1 MTSIP
6 TARAATEREST
17 ISAQQ
22 LGEPDA
28 SILRSIAVIRLLLI
42 VWMTIVLVVARGH
55 LAESPLAIG
64 AVATAGA
71 WSAWMWWL
79 NNQRPATPTIAGS
92 LLGDPTKRTWLTTIE
107 LAIGAMLLTAD
118 RFVWDTNPG
127 QRLASAWPLAAIFQ
141 FGVLRGRRAGALAGV
156 ALGLANGIAIA
167 GSSAAIGSVR
177 EFARLNGDASRVTIG
192 IASTI
197 ALYAL
202 AGYAAG
208 AVTDR
213 LRTAER
219 TVSEAK
225 VRAEV
230 ARELHDGVLQT
241 LAIVQRRS
249 EDADL
254 AQLARDQ
261 ERNLRSFLAGDLT
274 ATELTLGAAIRAQAQ
289 LAERRFGVHIQY
301 ATTLAETED
310 GDLGLSAHVVGE
322 VAKAIGEALTNAGKH
337 GEAKKITVF
346 VDVEDAVNTPDDVLF
361 VSVKD
366 DGCGFDPVSTEE
378 GRGIQQSIRARIED
392 IDGSVT
398 VTSSPGSGTEVTLR
412 MPLRPEFR
420 IRSQ

>member
-1 MTSIP
+1 MTSVP
-6 TARAATEREST
+6 TARGATEREST
-17 ISAQQ
+17 VSAQQ

-42 VWMTIVLVVARGH
+42 VWMTIVLIVARGH
-55 LAESPLAIG
+55 LAEPPLAIG
-64 AVATAGA
+64 AVAAAGA

-219 TVSEAK
+219 TVSEAT

-261 ERNLRSFLAGDLT
+261 ERELRSFLAGDIT
-274 ATELTLGAAIRAQAQ
+274 AAKQTIGAAIRACAL
-289 LAERRFGVHIQY
+289 LAERRFGLQVQY
-301 ATTLAETED
+301 VTTIPDAAA
-310 GDLGLSAHVVGE
+310 GVGGLSPQLVDV
-322 VAKAIGEALTNAGKH
+322 VAKAVGEALTNAGKH
-337 GEAKKITVF
+337 GRAGRVTVF
-346 VDVEDAVNTPDDVLF
+346 VDITGDESTPDVADNREVIF
-361 VSVKD
+361 VSIKD
-366 DGCGFDPVSTEE
+366 NGVGFDQSVAAE
-378 GRGIQQSIRARIED
+378 GRGIQQSIRARI
-392 IDGSVT
+392 DGVGGTTTIRSA
-398 VTSSPGSGTEVTLR
+398 PGHGTEVVLR
-412 MPLRPEFR
+412 VPLPL
-420 IRSQ
+420 

>member
-1 MTSIP
+1 MTSVP
-6 TARAATEREST
+6 TARGATEREST
-17 ISAQQ
+17 VSAQQ

-225 VRAEV
+225 VRAEI

-289 LAERRFGVHIQY
+289 LAERRFGVS
-301 ATTLAETED
+301 TR
-310 GDLGLSAHVVGE
+310 GLRGCQT
-322 VAKAIGEALTNAGKH
+322 IGEALTNAGKH